1 MNPESRS
8 EKSTSSLVPNF
19 VVHITFFGGCL
30 CHVTISVFFY
40 CLKGGSVMPNRF
52 ALSNQCFL
60 SGFSK
65 PFFSYLDSGH
75 KCQRDKCFTG
85 TPRRGKGDINA

>member
-1 MNPESRS
+1 
-8 EKSTSSLVPNF
+8 
-19 VVHITFFGGCL
+19 
-30 CHVTISVFFY
+30 
-40 CLKGGSVMPNRF
+40 MPNRF

-60 SGFSK
+60 SGFSL

-85 TPRRGKGDINA
+85 TLRRGKGDINA